1 VVGVGVLRH
10 FRGDVYFWLLA
21 RVMSVDSTVLGGAVS
36 ATTPQ
41 ENHIQ
46 SCCDVLRT
54 AQALCCQLRRYGGRR
69 APDDH
74 PARGLY
80 PPVLMNTP
88 VSPAG
93 EAARPHVSH
102 RGVSRAE
109 FLNLFF
115 AVFLPMFMAA
125 VDQTLLATATPSIAG
140 SLGNLR
146 DSSWIASAYL
156 LASAVIVPMYGR
168 LGDLRGKRTM
178 LLVALGVFAVGSLA
192 CSLAQTMPQL
202 VAARVLQ
209 GLGGGGLMTLS
220 QALIGE
226 LVPPIERVRFQG
238 YFALMFTTASIGGPV
253 LGGLVVSN
261 FSWRW
266 LFVANL
272 PLAAF
277 AAWRLTRLPPGE
289 RHPQTDGG
297 SDVPGHLLFAVGA
310 VSALL
315 WLTSGGHRFAW
326 TSSISLAIAASAV
339 LCLALLSWHERRHPS
354 PFLPV
359 DLLRDAT
366 IRLSAVLVMLFAAC
380 MFALIF
386 FLPIYLQL
394 GHRVSAQLSGLLL
407 LPVTAGQVAAS
418 IAASQVLR
426 RTGDPHLIPVVGMSL
441 TSGGLLLLGLL
452 PPHIGLV
459 IAVGFMTGLGLGTVM
474 PVTQVVVQTVGGRTK
489 LGAATATL
497 SLARSTGG
505 AAGAAL
511 FGALVFAMI
520 PDVDRHTVVQ
530 NASALEV
537 ETVVRAFHRAF
548 LIAALVAAFAAFTA
562 RRIPRIRLWQPSRQQ
577 AGSTASK

>member
-1 VVGVGVLRH
+1 MNMPV
-10 FRGDVYFWLLA
+10 A
-21 RVMSVDSTVLGGAVS
+21 EAETVPS
-36 ATTPQ
+36 
-41 ENHIQ
+41 
-46 SCCDVLRT
+46 
-54 AQALCCQLRRYGGRR
+54 QAASR
-69 APDDH
+69 
-74 PARGLY
+74 
-80 PPVLMNTP
+80 PVT
-88 VSPAG
+88 
-93 EAARPHVSH
+93 
-102 RGVSRAE
+102 RAE

-125 VDQTLLATATPSIAG
+125 VDQTLLATATPAIAG

-146 DSSWIASAYL
+146 DSSWIAVAYL
-156 LASAVIVPMYGR
+156 LSSAVIVPMYGR

-192 CSLAQTMPQL
+192 CSLAQSMPQL

-220 QALIGE
+220 QALVGE

-272 PLAAF
+272 PLAAI
-277 AAWRLTRLPPGE
+277 AAWRLCRLPRGE
-289 RHPQTDGG
+289 HHPQTEGG

-310 VSALL
+310 VGALF

-326 TSSISLAIAASAV
+326 TSSVSLAIVTTAILS
-339 LCLALLSWHERRHPS
+339 LALLSWHERRHRA

-359 DLLRDAT
+359 DLFRDPT

-380 MFALIF
+380 MFAIIF

-394 GHRVSAQLSGLLL
+394 GHRMSAQASGLLL
-407 LPVTAGQVAAS
+407 LPVTAGQVVAS
-418 IAASQVLR
+418 IAASRILR
-426 RTGDPHLIPVVGMSL
+426 RTGEPRLIPLVGMSL
-441 TSGGLLLLGLL
+441 TSAGLLLLGLL
-452 PPHIGLV
+452 PPHMASVVPL
-459 IAVGFMTGLGLGTVM
+459 GFITGLGLGTVM
-474 PVTQVVVQTVGGRTK
+474 PISQVVVQTVAGRSK

-520 PDVDRHTVVQ
+520 PNADR
-530 NASALEV
+530 ASLLQQASEMDMSI
-537 ETVVRAFHRAF
+537 VVRAFHRGF
-548 LIAALVAAFAAFTA
+548 LFAAAVAAIAAFVAS
-562 RRIPRIRLWQPSRQQ
+562 RMPRINLWERMKSRPDG
-577 AGSTASK
+577 AAPG